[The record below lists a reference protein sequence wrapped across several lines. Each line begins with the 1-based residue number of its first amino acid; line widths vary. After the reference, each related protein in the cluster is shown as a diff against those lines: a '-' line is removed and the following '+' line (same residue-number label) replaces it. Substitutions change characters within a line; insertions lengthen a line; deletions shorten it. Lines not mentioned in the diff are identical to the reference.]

1 MSLSSLLGTPSPQG
15 REPLRGP
22 DAPQD
27 EIASLHADL
36 AAARAEGERLRGELA
51 RHDDRLQQVVGRLA
65 GGMAHDFNNLLTI
78 ITGYAALLN
87 EDEQTP
93 AGSRERL
100 GEILRACTG
109 AKELTQK
116 LLVLSRK
123 QASHPRV
130 IEIDH
135 FLRDEAVKPLEQL
148 AGARVTVATKLDAR
162 GASIHIDPSELM
174 QMLTS
179 LVLNARDAMPAGGI
193 LTIATLVEADTSLDA
208 PNAQATQPH
217 LRLSV
222 TDTGAGMDEAVRARL
237 FEPFFT
243 TKRLGTGAGL
253 GLAIIK
259 GLVEHAGGFV
269 DVSTAP
275 SRGTTMTLRLPLTS
289 RPLDSPHPPPA
300 SPLRGGS
307 ETVLLVEDEPAVRE
321 LTRALL
327 GRLGYRVTDAADPD
341 AAIRLTRE
349 GRRFDLIVS
358 DLVMPGMDGRQL
370 IRELGRLT
378 PGVKVLFMSGYAD
391 AHPSGDAVQCDANFL
406 AKPFTPAAL
415 AQKVRDALDAG

>member
-1 MSLSSLLGTPSPQG
+1 MLGSPSPQD
-15 REPLRGP
+15 REPSRGP
-22 DAPQD
+22 NPVQD
-27 EIASLHADL
+27 EISRLHADL
-36 AAARAEGERLRGELA
+36 VAARAEEERLRCELA
-51 RHDDRLQQVVGRLA
+51 RHDDRLHQVVGRLA

-78 ITGYAALLN
+78 ITGYAMLLN
-87 EDEQTP
+87 EDEQTS

-130 IEIDH
+130 IEIDQ
-135 FLRDEAVKPLEQL
+135 FLRNEAVQPLEQL
-148 AGARVTVATKLDAR
+148 AGARITVVTKLSTR
-162 GASIHIDPSELM
+162 GASIHVDPAELM

-179 LVLNARDAMPAGGI
+179 LVLNARDAMPAGGV
-193 LTIATLVEADTSLDA
+193 LTIATTVGEVAAKEAPSA
-208 PNAQATQPH
+208 HAREPH
-217 LRLSV
+217 VGLSI

-259 GLVEHAGGFV
+259 GLIEQAGGFIEV
-269 DVSTAP
+269 TTAP
-275 SRGTTMTLRLPLTS
+275 SRGTTMTLWIPLTS
-289 RPLDSPHPPPA
+289 RPRASQHPPAA
-300 SPLRGGS
+300 SPLRGGN

-341 AAIRLTRE
+341 AAINLARE

-370 IRELGRLT
+370 MRELGRLT
-378 PGVKVLFMSGYAD
+378 PGVKVLFISGYAETQS
-391 AHPSGDAVQCDANFL
+391 SGDPVQCDVNFL

-415 AQKVRDALDAG
+415 AQKVRDALDAN